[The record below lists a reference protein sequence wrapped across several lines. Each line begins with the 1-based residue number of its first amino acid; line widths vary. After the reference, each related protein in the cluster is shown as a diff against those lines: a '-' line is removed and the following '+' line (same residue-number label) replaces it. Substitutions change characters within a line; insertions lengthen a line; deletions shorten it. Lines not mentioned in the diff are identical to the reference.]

1 MRIFAIK
8 NDEDKKTLAYLL
20 YYEKEKSFYI
30 ELPDGADPWETP
42 LILSSF
48 AKKNITT
55 VNSYWSRMWVQQ
67 RIVPSDRQNLG
78 QVLKENNLSE
88 YDEFD
93 LLMLSNG
100 RCAQDDLY
108 LEELS
113 EEDMPKAI
121 VKRFDKKIE
130 DIVPL
135 QNFNL
140 LVFFRNGTIKKC
152 DIKKHFEKNKA
163 LETFLRLNKEMF
175 QYVQMQPG
183 GYGIRWEE
191 NMCISDSELYRSGLK
206 ISLSMDDFRDFV
218 VHRVI
223 NSAEAAELLDCSRQ
237 NISDLI
243 KRNKLHPIK
252 TSDKNT
258 LFLKS
263 EVLKRNWQ

>member
-30 ELPDGADPWETP
+30 ELPDDADPWETP

-55 VNSYWSRMWVQQ
+55 VNSYWSKMWVQQ

-78 QVLKENNLSE
+78 QVLKENNLFE

-108 LEELS
+108 LEEII
-113 EEDMPKAI
+113 EGDMPREI
-121 VKRFDKKIE
+121 LKRFEKKIE

-135 QNFNL
+135 QNYTL
-140 LVFFRNGTIKKC
+140 LVFFRDGIIKKC
-152 DIKKHFEKNKA
+152 DIKEYFKKNKA
-163 LETFLRLNKEMF
+163 LETFLTINKDMF
-175 QYVQMQPG
+175 QYVQIQPG

-191 NMCISDSELYRSGLK
+191 NMSITDNELYDSGVEIPL
-206 ISLSMDDFRDFV
+206 SLADFREFV

-223 NSAEAAELLDCSRQ
+223 NAAEAAELLDCSRQ

-252 TSDKNT
+252 TSEKNT

-263 EVLKRNWQ
+263 EVMKRNWQ

>member
-30 ELPDGADPWETP
+30 ELPDDADPWETP

-55 VNSYWSRMWVQQ
+55 VNSYWSKMWVQQ

-78 QVLKENNLSE
+78 QVLKENNLFE

-93 LLMLSNG
+93 LLMLSDG

-108 LEELS
+108 LEEII
-113 EEDMPKAI
+113 EGDMPGEI
-121 VKRFDKKIE
+121 LKRFEKKIE

-135 QNFNL
+135 QNYTL
-140 LVFFRNGTIKKC
+140 LVFFRDGIIKKC
-152 DIKKHFEKNKA
+152 DIKEFFEKNKA
-163 LETFLRLNKEMF
+163 LETFLTINKGMF
-175 QYVQMQPG
+175 QYVQVQPG
-183 GYGIRWEE
+183 GYGICWEE
-191 NMCISDSELYRSGLK
+191 NMSITDNELYDSGVQIPL
-206 ISLSMDDFRDFV
+206 SLADFREFV

-223 NSAEAAELLDCSRQ
+223 NAAEAAELLDCSRQ

-252 TSDKNT
+252 TSEKNT

-263 EVLKRNWQ
+263 EVMKRNWQ

>member
-20 YYEKEKSFYI
+20 YYEKAKSFYI
-30 ELPDGADPWETP
+30 ELPDDADPWETP

-55 VNSYWSRMWVQQ
+55 VSSYWSKMWVQQ
-67 RIVPSDRQNLG
+67 RIIPSDRQNLG

-93 LLMLSNG
+93 LLMLSDG

-108 LEELS
+108 LEEII
-113 EEDMPKAI
+113 EGDMPEEI
-121 VKRFDKKIE
+121 LKRFEKKIE

-135 QNFNL
+135 QNYTL
-140 LVFFRNGTIKKC
+140 LVFFRDGIIKKC
-152 DIKKHFEKNKA
+152 DIKKFFEKNTA
-163 LETFLRLNKEMF
+163 LKTFLTINKDMF
-175 QYVQMQPG
+175 RYVKVQPG

-191 NMCISDSELYRSGLK
+191 NMSIPDKELYDSG
-206 ISLSMDDFRDFV
+206 IEIPLSPADFREFV
-218 VHRVI
+218 FHRVI
-223 NSAEAAELLDCSRQ
+223 NAAEAAELLDCSRQ

-252 TSDKNT
+252 TSGKNT
-258 LFLKS
+258 LLLKS
-263 EVLKRNWQ
+263 EIMKRIDG

>member
-8 NDEDKKTLAYLL
+8 NEEDKKTLAYLL
-20 YYEKEKSFYI
+20 YYEKEKAFYI
-30 ELPDGADPWETP
+30 ELPENADPWETP

-78 QVLKENNLSE
+78 QVLKENKLSE
-88 YDEFD
+88 YDEFE
-93 LLMLSNG
+93 LLMLSHG
-100 RCAQDDLY
+100 RCAQDELY
-108 LEELS
+108 LDEIEEK
-113 EEDMPKAI
+113 DIPKDI
-121 VKRFDKKIE
+121 IKRFDTKIE

-135 QNFNL
+135 KNFNL

-152 DIKKHFEKNKA
+152 NIKKFFEKNKA
-163 LETFLRLNKEMF
+163 LETFLTVNSDMF
-175 QYVQMQPG
+175 EYVQVQSG

-191 NMCISDSELYRSGLK
+191 NMSISDEELYASGRT
-206 ISLSMDDFRDFV
+206 IPLSSDDFREFV

-237 NISDLI
+237 NIKDLI
-243 KRNKLHPIK
+243 RRNKLHPIK
-252 TSDKNT
+252 STEKNT

-263 EVLKRNWQ
+263 EVMKRNWQ

>member
-8 NDEDKKTLAYLL
+8 NEEDNKTLAYLL

-30 ELPDGADPWETP
+30 ELPEDADPWETP

-55 VNSYWSRMWVQQ
+55 INSYWSRMWVQQ

-78 QVLKENNLSE
+78 QVLKENNLVE
-88 YDEFD
+88 YDEFE

-108 LEELS
+108 LDEMMEGDIPEEIL
-113 EEDMPKAI
+113 
-121 VKRFDKKIE
+121 KRFEKKVE

-135 QNFNL
+135 QNYTL
-140 LVFFRNGTIKKC
+140 LVFFRDGVIKKC
-152 DIKKHFEKNKA
+152 NIKEFFEKNRA
-163 LETFLRLNKEMF
+163 LETFLSINKDMF
-175 QYVQMQPG
+175 KYVHVQPG

-191 NMCISDSELYRSGLK
+191 NMNISDGELYDSGVQVPL
-206 ISLSMDDFRDFV
+206 SLADFREFV

-223 NSAEAAELLDCSRQ
+223 NAAEAAEILDCSRQ
-237 NISDLI
+237 NIRDLI

-252 TSDKNT
+252 SSDKNT

-263 EVLKRNWQ
+263 EVMKRNWQ

>member
-55 VNSYWSRMWVQQ
+55 VNSYWSRMWVEQ
-67 RIVPSDRQNLG
+67 RIIPSDRQNLG

-88 YDEFD
+88 YDEFE

-100 RCAQDDLY
+100 RCAQDDLF
-108 LEELS
+108 LEELTES
-113 EEDMPKAI
+113 DMPEEI
-121 VKRFDKKIE
+121 LKRFDKKIE

-135 QNFNL
+135 QNFSL
-140 LVFFRNGTIKKC
+140 LVFFRNGVIKKC
-152 DIKKHFEKNKA
+152 NINEFFDKNKA
-163 LETFLRLNKEMF
+163 LETFLSLNNEMF
-175 QYVQMQPG
+175 QFVQVQPG

-191 NMCISDSELYRSGLK
+191 NMSISDNELYDCGTEIPLTSA
-206 ISLSMDDFRDFV
+206 DFREFV

-252 TSDKNT
+252 STEKNT

-263 EVLKRNWQ
+263 EVMKRNWQ